1 MNVTQLI
8 TIMIIVFP
16 LLMSGGAANAAMERA
31 SGGGEELNSLIA
43 QALDRNPD
51 LKAAEARWQT
61 FTHKIV
67 PAASLDDPRLSLSLN
82 NFPTDSFAWDQTPMT
97 GEMVRL
103 SQALPFPGKL
113 AAKKEVAAQ
122 QAAWYE
128 EVYKETRI
136 DLTRQV
142 KEFWYTLFFEERNLE
157 QIDASLKLLDD
168 LILLTEN
175 RYETGKGMQQ
185 DVLKAQVERSTL
197 TERRLNV
204 EQQRQTTLAGLNTLR
219 AMPADTPIS
228 VPTTVKPKPLP
239 DSKEQLLEKAM
250 ERRPMAKAY
259 QALIAQYQ
267 AQGKLARLNFLPDF
281 SVGAAYTFRQSNP
294 SDNGVDFASVE
305 FGLTLPLFKEKRKES
320 EAESAAGETMAKQQL
335 DNFFNRTRFAISDAH
350 SQMEKNSQ
358 LVSLYS
364 SGIIPQAKQTLEA
377 AISGYQ
383 VGKISVLALLDT
395 ALTLYRYE
403 VEYFRA
409 LSDLGQNIAKLEAEA
424 ALSPDSTYSAG
435 LGPGPVAMIK
445 NTSSEE

>member
-1 MNVTQLI
+1 MNVAQLI
-8 TIMIIVFP
+8 TIMIIIFP
-16 LLMSGGAANAAMERA
+16 LLMSSGAANAAKEQTLA
-31 SGGGEELNSLIA
+31 GGEELNSLIA

-51 LKAAEARWQT
+51 LKAAEARWRS

-97 GEMVRL
+97 GETVRL

-128 EVYKETRI
+128 EMYQETRI
-136 DLTRQV
+136 DLSRQV
-142 KEFWYTLFFEERNLE
+142 KDSWYTLFFKERNLE

-168 LILLTEN
+168 LILLTES
-175 RYETGKGMQQ
+175 RYETGMGMQQ
-185 DVLKAQVERSTL
+185 DVLKAQVERSIL
-197 TERRLNV
+197 TERRLNI
-204 EQQRQTTLAGLNTLR
+204 EQQRQTVLAGLNSLR
-219 AMPADTPIS
+219 AMPADTPVSI
-228 VPTTVKPKPLP
+228 PTTVNPEPLP
-239 DSKEQLLEKAM
+239 DSKEQLLEKAVK
-250 ERRPMAKAY
+250 RRPMAKAY
-259 QALIAQYQ
+259 RALIAQYQ

-294 SDNGVDFASVE
+294 LDNGVDFASVE
-305 FGLTLPLFKEKRKES
+305 FGLSLPLFREKRKES
-320 EAESAAGETMAKQQL
+320 EAESTAGEAMARQQL
-335 DNFFNRTRFAISDAH
+335 DDFINRTRFAISDAH
-350 SQMEKNSQ
+350 SQMKKNTQ
-358 LVSLYS
+358 LVNLYS

-409 LSDLGQNIAKLEAEA
+409 LSDLGRDIAKLEAEA
-424 ALSPDSTYSAG
+424 ALYSDSVSNAG
-435 LGPGPVAMIK
+435 QIPRPLAMIK
-445 NTSSEE
+445 NTSPEE